1 MSIRTAPAQESIAID
16 HNYQRAK
23 RVVDFIF
30 TLIILLPLLL
40 ITVII
45 AVLIKL
51 DSAGPVFFR
60 QKRVGHNGVEFDI
73 LKFRSMYVHSG
84 DSSHRR
90 AIVKYM
96 NGQKLAKSKGDKL
109 SYKVANDPR
118 VTNVGRLLR
127 KFSLDELP
135 QFFNILRGDM
145 TLVGPRPPLPYE
157 VELYSPH
164 DMLRLCGKP
173 GLTGPW
179 QVYGRSFIPFQ
190 EMVEMDI
197 AYLKRCSIKED
208 LKLIVLTVPV
218 MVLGTGGA

>member
-16 HNYQRAK
+16 HKYQRAK

-30 TLIILLPLLL
+30 ILIILPLLL
-40 ITVII
+40 IITLII

-73 LKFRSMYVHSG
+73 LKFRSMYVHSS

-90 AIVKYM
+90 AIAKFM
-96 NGQKLAKSKGDKL
+96 NGQKLAESKGDKL

-118 VTNVGRLLR
+118 VTNVGYLLR

-135 QFFNILRGDM
+135 QFFNILHGDM

-157 VELYSPH
+157 VELYSTR

-179 QVYGRSFIPFQ
+179 QVYGRSLIPFH

-208 LKLIVLTVPV
+208 LKLIVLTIPV